1 MQFKDRSEAG
11 RLLSNQLLAY
21 ANQPNVVVL
30 ALPPEG
36 VPVAVEVA
44 RALNAPMD
52 VFMVRKLAVP
62 NCEGLIFGAIATGGG
77 RVLNDVVKYFQI
89 PSSVVELVTTRE
101 QQELRRCER
110 AYRGDLTVRDLGGKI
125 VILVDD
131 GLASSSTLRAAVIAL
146 RSQRPATIVVAAP
159 VATAETCDELRD
171 EVDQIVSV
179 LKPVPFGVERWYEEL
194 PEISDEEVRSLLERA
209 AHEQIEPSPIS

>member
-1 MQFKDRSEAG
+1 MQFKNRSEAG
-11 RLLSNQLLAY
+11 RLLSNRLLAY

-30 ALPPEG
+30 ALAPEG

-62 NCEGLIFGAIATGGG
+62 NCEALIFGAIATGGA
-77 RVLNDVVKYFQI
+77 RVLNDVVQYFHI
-89 PSSVVELVTTRE
+89 PCSVVQSVTARE
-101 QQELRRCER
+101 QQELARCER
-110 AYRGDLTVRDLGGKI
+110 AYRGDLTEPELKGKI

-131 GLASSSTLRAAVIAL
+131 GLASGSTLRAAVIAL
-146 RSQRPATIVVAAP
+146 RSRHPATIIVALP
-159 VATAETCDELRD
+159 VATTGTCDELRAD
-171 EVDQIVSV
+171 VDLFVSV

-194 PEISDEEVRSLLERA
+194 PEISDEEVRKLLDRA
-209 AHEQIEPSPIS
+209 YREQSEPSPV